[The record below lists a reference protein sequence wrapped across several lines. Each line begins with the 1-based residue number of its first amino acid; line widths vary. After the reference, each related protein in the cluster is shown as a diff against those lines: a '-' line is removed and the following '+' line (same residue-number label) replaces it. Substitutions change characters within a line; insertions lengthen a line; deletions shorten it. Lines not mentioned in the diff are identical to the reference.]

1 MKHNYASFEGLFF
14 FFNKKDRGEN
24 RCISHR
30 NRYHS
35 LYAFV
40 RDAKNLRQKLCLI
53 AATNMKHLAICFCE
67 NHTGRDGAAVL

>member
-1 MKHNYASFEGLFF
+1 MKHNYASSEGLVF

-24 RCISHR
+24 RCISRR